1 MKRIMIVVDGSA
13 NDAESLTSARN
24 LALSSGAQLTV
35 AHARIPH
42 HTIMGVGEMA
52 FVGSEGA
59 RPDEDQKRAEAAF
72 NEVCGDL
79 PDARFLVYEARSDA
93 IIASLGSAHDL
104 ILVERLSA
112 EEGPEAD
119 QLNTALFDTGRP
131 VLLIPP
137 MAHGVSAERIAI
149 AWNGTTQN
157 SRAIKSALPL
167 MRTAKDVV
175 LLQGSGAGA
184 IDMAPMLEYLAAHD
198 LAAKVVAYDSERLT
212 ARARGRALIAAACEV
227 DATLLV
233 TGAFGEGRRGVLA
246 GLGRA
251 TRKIVTAA
259 PFSVLLQ
266 S

>member
-1 MKRIMIVVDGSA
+1 MKRILIVIDGSA

-24 LALSSGAQLTV
+24 LALLTGAQLTV
-35 AHARIPH
+35 VHARIPH
-42 HTIMGVGEMA
+42 HTIMGYGEMT
-52 FVGSEGA
+52 FVGNEGD
-59 RPDEDQKRAEAAF
+59 RPAEDQRRAEAAF

-79 PDARFLVYEARSDA
+79 PGGRFLIYEASSDTM
-93 IIASLGSAHDL
+93 IASLGYAYDL
-104 ILVERLSA
+104 ILVERLSN
-112 EEGPEAD
+112 EDGPEAD
-119 QLNTALFDTGRP
+119 QLNAALFETGRP
-131 VLLIPP
+131 GLLIPP
-137 MAHGVSAERIAI
+137 RAEGASVERSAV
-149 AWNGTTQN
+149 AWNGTMQN

-167 MRTAKDVV
+167 LRAAKDIV

-184 IDMAPMLEYLAAHD
+184 TDMAPMLEYFAAHD
-198 LAAKVVAYDSERLT
+198 LSAKVVAYDSERLT
-212 ARARGRALIAAACEV
+212 ARARGRALIAAACDI

-233 TGAFGEGRRGVLA
+233 TGAFGEGQRGALT